1 MMVASMVILRACITL
16 VNISSQMV
24 QVLGFIRL
32 GRTPNARN
40 GAEITPRSGTGRC
53 ICSQQPVQNR
63 ACCASS
69 IFDQAFVS
77 GQAAL
82 SYNRRQVPARRLAIA
97 GKAVKIASN
106 SNETEDHH
114 GRRDAEGRA
123 DPGYAF
129 AFGSPLDHGM
139 AEDPLPPLRTPD
151 ITVRPFHRPDDGADE
166 VCAGRGAGRP

>member
-1 MMVASMVILRACITL
+1 MMVASMVILRARITF

-53 ICSQQPVQNR
+53 ICSQHPLQNR
-63 ACCASS
+63 ECCASS

-97 GKAVKIASN
+97 AKAVKIASN
-106 SNETEDHH
+106 SHETEDHH
-114 GRRDAEGRA
+114 G
-123 DPGYAF
+123 
-129 AFGSPLDHGM
+129 
-139 AEDPLPPLRTPD
+139 
-151 ITVRPFHRPDDGADE
+151 
-166 VCAGRGAGRP
+166 